1 MAYSRRRSAG
11 SRRSSRITPRR
22 SGYRK
27 APARTRR
34 STARR
39 ASRGQT
45 VKIVIEHAGRPDPT
59 ELRQLGQMV
68 SPTGKRKARF

>member
-11 SRRSSRITPRR
+11 SRRSTRSAPRR

-27 APARTRR
+27 APARNRR
-34 STARR
+34 SASRR
-39 ASRGQT
+39 TSRGQT

-59 ELRQLGQMV
+59 DLRALGQMV